1 MIKIKKYDNEE
12 VEKKYFYIVANTVKS
27 KDQKDIVKYLK
38 NLRKHIINYL
48 MVSRIQMYL

>member
-38 NLRKHIINYL
+38 KHFSNLMELSLIHI
-48 MVSRIQMYL
+48 